1 MIHVAKMLSVKL
13 EAIGQFVDVL
23 MAGLVIHTLNVIHV
37 GVSL

>member
-13 EAIGQFVDVL
+13 EVIDQFADAL
-23 MAGLVIHTLNVIHV
+23 MAGQVIHTLNVIHV